1 MKIYYETHKDLFEAV
16 QKWEEN
22 WKLFL
27 ELEVLSGQEHAGS
40 WVSVHLCSRGQSAL
54 GRSREA
60 LGSHG
65 GPVQGWGAVFRV
77 VGCLCRAGSSGAF
90 TT

>member
-1 MKIYYETHKDLFEAV
+1 MLELHDAEVGKVKTYYETHKDLFEAV

-27 ELEVLSGQEHAGS
+27 ELEVLSRQEHAGS
-40 WVSVHLCSRGQSAL
+40 WVSVLPLLPWESAL

-65 GPVQGWGAVFRV
+65 GPVQG
-77 VGCLCRAGSSGAF
+77 
-90 TT
+90 

>member
-27 ELEVLSGQEHAGS
+27 ELEVLSRQEHARS
-40 WVSVHLCSRGQSAL
+40 WVSVHL

-77 VGCLCRAGSSGAF
+77 LGCLCRAGSSGAF